1 MKILRDDFALL
12 YNNSSLPKIMMLKHR
27 IMENSSHLKMERRR
41 RRRIEA
47 AAEDRA
53 TKKYTIYTTS
63 QQGNQRDLLRQ
74 GRFCGAFLS

>member
-27 IMENSSHLKMERRR
+27 IMENSSHLKMERR

>member
-1 MKILRDDFALL
+1 
-12 YNNSSLPKIMMLKHR
+12 MMLKNR

-41 RRRIEA
+41 RRIEAA

-63 QQGNQRDLLRQ
+63 QQGNQRDLGRAGFAEHFCHGKHLGLTYKGMEYSQ
-74 GRFCGAFLS
+74 GCNQF

>member
-1 MKILRDDFALL
+1 
-12 YNNSSLPKIMMLKHR
+12 MMLKNR

-53 TKKYTIYTTS
+53 TKKYTYNIST
-63 QQGNQRDLLRQ
+63 REPERLRQ
-74 GRFCGAFLS
+74 GRFCGAFLSWKTLGSNL